1 MGMLTEV
8 LFTASCRLRGN
19 MISVSQNIE
28 LKSHWIAGGIKY
40 FLFNASALQ
49 TYFISDP
56 SSGF

>member
-1 MGMLTEV
+1 MLPEV
-8 LFTASCRLRGN
+8 LFTASCRLIGN

-40 FLFNASALQ
+40 FLFNTSALQ